1 VGREPVILL
10 DTHALVWWVADAA
23 RLSARAKR
31 AIRSALR
38 EGHVAASAIS
48 LFEIAT
54 AIRRGRLVLAVPPEQ
69 WIADLRLLPE
79 LHFEPVSAQVAEV
92 AGSFDEAV
100 PGDPADRIIAATAI
114 ALGLTLVTADKQLRR
129 APRLQTVW

>member
-1 VGREPVILL
+1 M
-10 DTHALVWWVADAA
+10 
-23 RLSARAKR
+23 
-31 AIRSALR
+31 R
-38 EGHVAASAIS
+38 EGYVVASAIS

-54 AIRRGRLVLAVPPEQ
+54 AIRRGRLVLAVPPEE
-69 WIADLRLLPE
+69 WLADVRLLPE
-79 LHFEPVSAQVAEV
+79 LRFEPVSAEIAEV

-114 ALGLTLVTADKQLRR
+114 ALDLKLVTADKQLRR

>member
-1 VGREPVILL
+1 MILL
-10 DTHALVWWVADAA
+10 DTHALVWWAADAA

-38 EGHVAASAIS
+38 EGHVVASAIS

-54 AIRRGRLVLAVPPEQ
+54 AIRRGRLVLAVPSEQ
-69 WIADLRLLPE
+69 WLADVRLLPE
-79 LHFEPVSAQVAEV
+79 LRFEPVSAEIAEV
-92 AGSFDEAV
+92 AGSFDGAV

-114 ALGLTLVTADKQLRR
+114 ALGLKLITADKQLRR

>member
-79 LHFEPVSAQVAEV
+79 LRFEPVSAEIAEV

-114 ALGLTLVTADKQLRR
+114 ALGLKLVTADKQLRR
-129 APRLQTVW
+129 APRLQAVW